1 MQLSVEGYNILS
13 DLHNAISADPIRRK
27 AALSRY
33 RDFSELYER
42 AGVVLDC
49 TRRRHW
55 EQNKRTAEYI
65 AKKRAVNKN
74 YARGKN

>member
-13 DLHNAISADPIRRK
+13 DLHHAISADPIRRK

-33 RDFSELYER
+33 NGGFSELYER
-42 AGVVLDC
+42 AGIVLDW

-74 YARGKN
+74 YARKK